1 MAQVTYSCQMY
12 IGTRAEN
19 LHLIVQWIQAQ
30 ARRRARCVEPVV
42 EKIAVQICSGLCR
55 THKPHTHII
64 LAALTAEKHAVA
76 RQGHVN
82 TL

>member
-1 MAQVTYSCQMY
+1 MY
-12 IGTRAEN
+12 ISCKMYMGTRADN

-30 ARRRARCVEPVV
+30 ARCGARCVEPVV

-55 THKPHTHII
+55 THMPHTHIVF
-64 LAALTAEKHAVA
+64 AALTAKKHAVA
-76 RQGHVN
+76 GQGHVN